1 MKKEVKEYKVPIL
14 TAKFNELGEI
24 TEITETG
31 EFDTI
36 IETHIYADEGKVF
49 VDLSNNKVCGN
60 HIQLGTGKSEQDYK
74 ETKECFNGNTNS

>member
-1 MKKEVKEYKVPIL
+1 MRKEVKEIKVPIVDI
-14 TAKFNELGEI
+14 KFNDDGEI
-24 TEITETG
+24 IDITETG

-60 HIQLGTGKSEQDYK
+60 HIQLGTGKTEQDYK
-74 ETKECFNGNTNS
+74 EIIFTR